1 MCTSGC
7 GCRRVCVRA
16 YVSGRVCMYVAA
28 SSKKRIY
35 NWHYI
40 IIMLMMFNTA
50 LMEVHA
56 ENSFKEQG
64 SLLIDIFRL
73 YCVNISFLSIIILI
87 LSLIHI

>member
-1 MCTSGC
+1 
-7 GCRRVCVRA
+7 
-16 YVSGRVCMYVAA
+16 
-28 SSKKRIY
+28 
-35 NWHYI
+35 
-40 IIMLMMFNTA
+40 MMFNTA

-87 LSLIHI
+87 NNYYFIEQYRRK

>member
-1 MCTSGC
+1 M
-7 GCRRVCVRA
+7 RA

-50 LMEVHA
+50 LMQQHGQKSRVVDMSI
-56 ENSFKEQG
+56 N
-64 SLLIDIFRL
+64 IDIHIVTITEIPTVHSFVCSL
-73 YCVNISFLSIIILI
+73 FLSLC
-87 LSLIHI
+87 